1 MKAQGDQC
9 QGIEIRHLHPS
20 VETPEHL
27 GGYHDRQ
34 QRTNPPWDLG
44 GRSAG
49 HRRDEE
55 YLRWWEI
62 HLPPSWVVH
71 HSKCVTPVQTS
82 LHRRSILHLK
92 NTETLSKVSRRL
104 TKNSQQQFSW
114 SQSWWN
120 NNVSLIWRASAPL
133 VVLFPLRK
141 LPHPLTVN
149 ITSAGSGPYQILK

>member
-1 MKAQGDQC
+1 MKATRGSMSRCRDSTSSAFSGDSKTPGWVSWQTSENKSTLRLGRKEC
-9 QGIEIRHLHPS
+9 WAQKRWRVSEMMRNPS
-20 VETPEHL
+20 SSKL
-27 GGYHDRQ
+27 
-34 QRTNPPWDLG
+34 W
-44 GRSAG
+44 
-49 HRRDEE
+49 
-55 YLRWWEI
+55 
-62 HLPPSWVVH
+62 VH

-92 NTETLSKVSRRL
+92 NTETFSKVSRRL

-120 NNVSLIWRASAPL
+120 NNNDSLIWRASAPL

-149 ITSAGSGPYQILK
+149 ITSAGSGP